1 MAELGL
7 PIIDRAVH
15 DTNDWINEL
24 ADALSCGKQEAY
36 HALRAGLHTL
46 RDRLTVDEA
55 ADLSAQLPLLVRGIY
70 YEGWRPAEMPQ
81 ATREVDA
88 YLETLKQRLLPDD
101 PDPRAVATAVFNLLK
116 THCDPGQMSH
126 VRVMLPDDVV
136 ETLFDPA

>member
-1 MAELGL
+1 M
-7 PIIDRAVH
+7 
-15 DTNDWINEL
+15 
-24 ADALSCGKQEAY
+24 
-36 HALRAGLHTL
+36 

-55 ADLSAQLPLLVRGIY
+55 TDLSAQLPLLVRGIY
-70 YEGWRPAEMPQ
+70 YEGWRPAELPQ

-88 YLETLKQRLLPDD
+88 YLETLKQRLSPDD

-136 ETLFDPA
+136 ETLIDPA